1 MYKTLNVDL
10 YLILYYLYY
19 VIENVR
25 CGAGWSP
32 DLHTPIDGDNK
43 NYEKVKKNCVI
54 GYYFNRKAYDI
65 SKPV

>member
-32 DLHTPIDGDNK
+32 TCTLLLTGIIKIMKKKEKKDGNS
-43 NYEKVKKNCVI
+43 NVT
-54 GYYFNRKAYDI
+54 
-65 SKPV
+65 